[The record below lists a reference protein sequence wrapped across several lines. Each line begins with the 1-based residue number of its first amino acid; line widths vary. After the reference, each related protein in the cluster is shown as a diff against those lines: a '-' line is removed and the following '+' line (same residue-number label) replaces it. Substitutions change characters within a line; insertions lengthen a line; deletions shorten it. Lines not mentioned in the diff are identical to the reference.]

1 MRWMGIVI
9 WREIV
14 GKEGCK
20 VEEVNEMDG
29 DSDLERDSWI
39 VGKDGL
45 VRWRNGRRLMRWMG
59 IVIWREIVGKEG
71 CKVEEVNEMDGD
83 SDLKRDSWKRG
94 L

>member
-29 DSDLERDSWI
+29 DSDLERDSWKRGI
-39 VGKDGL
+39 
-45 VRWRNGRRLMRWMG
+45 VRWRMGLMRWMRWMG
-59 IVIWREIVGKEG
+59 LVIWREIVGKEG

-83 SDLKRDSWKRG
+83 SDLERDSWKRG
-94 L
+94 

>member
-1 MRWMGIVI
+1 MEKRVVNEMDGVRWIVI

-29 DSDLERDSWI
+29 DSDLERDSW
-39 VGKDGL
+39 
-45 VRWRNGRRLMRWMG
+45 
-59 IVIWREIVGKEG
+59 
-71 CKVEEVNEMDGD
+71 
-83 SDLKRDSWKRG
+83 KRG

>member
-20 VEEVNEMDG
+20 VEEVNE
-29 DSDLERDSWI
+29 I
-39 VGKDGL
+39 
-45 VRWRNGRRLMRWMG
+45 MG

-71 CKVEEVNEMDGD
+71 CKVDG
-83 SDLKRDSWKRG
+83 WG
-94 L
+94 

>member
-14 GKEGCK
+14 GQEGCK

-29 DSDLERDSWI
+29 DSDLERDSW
-39 VGKDGL
+39 
-45 VRWRNGRRLMRWMG
+45 
-59 IVIWREIVGKEG
+59 KEDS
-71 CKVEEVNEMDGD
+71 KVEEVNEMDGD
-83 SDLKRDSWKRG
+83 SDLKRDSQKRG

>member
-20 VEEVNEMDG
+20 VEEVNE
-29 DSDLERDSWI
+29 
-39 VGKDGL
+39 
-45 VRWRNGRRLMRWMG
+45 WMG

-71 CKVEEVNEMDGD
+71 KVEDVNEMDGD

-94 L
+94 

>member
-20 VEEVNEMDG
+20 VEEVNEMDRDSDLERDSWKEDSKVEEGSLEKRVVRWRVNEMDG
-29 DSDLERDSWI
+29 DSDLERDSW
-39 VGKDGL
+39 
-45 VRWRNGRRLMRWMG
+45 
-59 IVIWREIVGKEG
+59 
-71 CKVEEVNEMDGD
+71 
-83 SDLKRDSWKRG
+83 KRG